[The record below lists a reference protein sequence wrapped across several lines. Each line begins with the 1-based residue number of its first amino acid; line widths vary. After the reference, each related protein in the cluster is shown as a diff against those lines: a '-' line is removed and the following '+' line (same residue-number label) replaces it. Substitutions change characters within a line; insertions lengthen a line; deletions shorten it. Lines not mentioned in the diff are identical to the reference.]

1 MRRVNEFPY
10 PYFITLPSFDKNA
23 YSCSRDANNSLQ
35 VSNIGSTNSPLVY
48 VFSGLKSGA
57 SYVFRCDAY
66 NTSDSG
72 DDFLQL
78 AGGDGSVFLAA
89 AKAVNGNSSYIV
101 RAACSTDGK
110 LMLKMRCK
118 PGKTFALA
126 RPLLELAS
134 TYDNRG
140 GGGLRSGPGTPC
152 HSANPSR
159 RAGGA
164 R

>member
-10 PYFITLPSFDKNA
+10 PYFTTLPSFAKDT
-23 YSCSRDANNSLQ
+23 YSCSRDANNFLQ
-35 VSNIGSTNSPLVY
+35 VSNTGSTNGPLMY
-48 VFSGLKSGA
+48 VFSGLESGA

-66 NTSDSG
+66 NTSAPG

-78 AGGDGSVFLAA
+78 ADGDGSVFLAG
-89 AKAVNGNSSYIV
+89 AKAVNGNSTYEV
-101 RAACSTDGK
+101 RAACPTDGK

-118 PGKTFALA
+118 PGKTFTLA

-140 GGGLRSGPGTPC
+140 GGLTFW
-152 HSANPSR
+152 
-159 RAGGA
+159 AGDTMPFS
-164 R
+164 

>member
-10 PYFITLPSFDKNA
+10 PYFTTLPKFAKDT
-23 YSCSRDANNSLQ
+23 YSCRRDANNFLQ
-35 VSNIGSTNSPLVY
+35 VSNTGSTNSPLTY

-78 AGGDGSVFLAA
+78 TNGDGSILLAK
-89 AKAVNGNSSYIV
+89 AKAVNGNSTYEV
-101 RAACSTDGK
+101 RAACPTDGK

-134 TYDNRG
+134 TYDSRG
-140 GGGLRSGPGTPC
+140 GLTFW
-152 HSANPSR
+152 
-159 RAGGA
+159 AGDTMPYDN
-164 R
+164 